1 MFSKQIKAVKH
12 IQNMAGE
19 TEAIHDEIDRGIED
33 LKRSLMSLDAFD
45 EEEYQ
50 SALEHERNIQREAI
64 PLERKTFREISRE
77 AEQSIPHNVTL
88 NDILTREDKEEVNAR
103 IARHI
108 EEFNREYSL
117 DAWDYAIAGTCGLV
131 AGMLD
136 VLCVKS
142 PVRSTATNFST
153 PLDGIF
159 NRAVQE
165 AFNKILPPDLSH
177 KLSESFRIGSADT
190 SMKGRLSS
198 FSGKLSPYNH
208 RLKELSHDPVLG
220 FIFGAYDMMND
231 SCTIIDNGKI
241 TTYKSLQANDF
252 GDNIFYAVGRMFGH
266 LASDINAPSASG
278 NRGMGLPAPF
288 MGLLSMLRGVNING
302 ESVGSNIDYM
312 YLSGYDMRQFT
323 VSSVPVALMEILLR
337 ALWVIKGVSKEGKN
351 FWQALSQTLPGN
363 LHKKFRM
370 MTAASYGVLCAFN
383 AGKIHVTQN
392 ILDVN
397 YAAWMGLIWNGFHA
411 MKWALLDKHF
421 MLWGSFERKEL
432 ARLENTVN
440 KLDELEHDVELL
452 PV

>member
-1 MFSKQIKAVKH
+1 MFEKQIKAVKH
-12 IQNMAGE
+12 IQNMAEE
-19 TEAIHDEIDRGIED
+19 TEAIHSDIDRGIED
-33 LKRSLMSLDAFD
+33 LKGSLMSLDAFD
-45 EEEYQ
+45 EDEYQ
-50 SALEHERNIQREAI
+50 SALEHERDITREAI
-64 PLERKTFREISRE
+64 PLERKTFREISQE

-103 IARHI
+103 ISQHI
-108 EEFNREYSL
+108 EAFNREYSL

-142 PVRSTATNFST
+142 PVRSTSTKFAT
-153 PLDGIF
+153 PLEGTF

-165 AFNKILPPDLSH
+165 AFNRILPPDLSH

-190 SMKGRLSS
+190 SMKGRLES

-220 FIFGAYDMMND
+220 FIFGVHDMMNN
-231 SCTIIDNGKI
+231 SCTIIEDGRI
-241 TTYKSLQANDF
+241 TTYKSAQANDF
-252 GDNIFYAVGRMFGH
+252 GENIFYAVGRMFGH
-266 LASDINAPSASG
+266 LTSDINAPSASG

-288 MGLLSMLRGVNING
+288 MGLLSTLRGVSING
-302 ESVGSNIDYM
+302 ESVGANIEYM

-323 VSSVPVALMEILLR
+323 VSSVPVAIMEILLR
-337 ALWVIKGVSKEGKN
+337 ALWVIKGVNEGKTL
-351 FWQALSQTLPGN
+351 WQSLSQTFPGN
-363 LHKKFRM
+363 FHKKFRVM
-370 MTAASYGVLCAFN
+370 MAASYGVFCAFN
-383 AGKIHVTQN
+383 AGKIHVTHN

-411 MKWALLDKHF
+411 IKWALLDKHF
-421 MLWGSFERKEL
+421 MLWESFERKEL

-440 KLDELEHDVELL
+440 KLNELEHDVELL
-452 PV
+452 PI

>member
-1 MFSKQIKAVKH
+1 MFGKQIKAVKH
-12 IQNMAGE
+12 IQNMAEE
-19 TEAIHDEIDRGIED
+19 TEAIYADIDRGIED

-45 EEEYQ
+45 EAEYQ
-50 SALEHERNIQREAI
+50 SALEHARNLPREAI

-77 AEQSIPHNVTL
+77 AEQSIKHKVTL
-88 NDILTREDKEEVNAR
+88 DDILSREDKEEVNSR

-136 VLCVKS
+136 ILCVRS
-142 PVRSTATNFST
+142 PVRSTAAKFST
-153 PLDGIF
+153 PLEGTF

-165 AFNKILPPDLSH
+165 AFNRILPPDVSH

-190 SMKGRLSS
+190 SMKSKLTS

-220 FIFGAYDMMND
+220 FIFGVYDMMNN
-231 SCTIIDNGKI
+231 SCTIIENGRI
-241 TTYKSLQANDF
+241 ATYSSMQANNF
-252 GDNIFYAVGRMFGH
+252 GENIFYAVGRMFGH

-288 MGLLSMLRGVNING
+288 MGLLSMLRGMKING
-302 ESVGSNIDYM
+302 ESVGSNIEYM

-323 VSSVPVALMEILLR
+323 VSSIPVAIMEVLLH
-337 ALWVIKGVSKEGKN
+337 ALWVIKGMNEGKSL
-351 FWQALSQTLPGN
+351 WHSLSQTLPGN
-363 LHKKFRM
+363 VHKKFRIM
-370 MTAASYGVLCAFN
+370 MAASYGVLCALN
-383 AGKIHVTQN
+383 AGKIHVTHN

-411 MKWALLDKHF
+411 LKWALLDKRF
-421 MLWGSFERKEL
+421 MLWESFERKEL

-440 KLDELEHDVELL
+440 KLEELEHDVEFL